1 MKKSPDDLI
10 PIQIG
15 SSGQEIENHL
25 CEEMKRIIDNVHVS
39 VPATPEKQ
47 TVKLLN
53 EVTCKSMKTNSQR
66 KNIKIAL
73 MVSDLTQLDIA
84 WELKVHPQYVCDVI
98 AGRKRSAKVE
108 NLISLRTGLPV
119 QSLFVYRNTGG

>member
-1 MKKSPDDLI
+1 MAP
-10 PIQIG
+10 
-15 SSGQEIENHL
+15 
-25 CEEMKRIIDNVHVS
+25 
-39 VPATPEKQ
+39 
-47 TVKLLN
+47 LN
-53 EVTCKSMKTNSQR
+53 EVICKLMKTNSQR

-98 AGRKRSAKVE
+98 AGRKRSVKVE

-119 QSLFVYRNTGG
+119 QSLFVYRNTGE